1 VSPLELTFASPL
13 PSTTYQTYL
22 PLSTHTITKRGIS
35 LACGYEDMA
44 RLDRETQAL
53 GVSWLWNWQTD
64 PPVFEGIESV
74 PCVWSAA
81 FIGRPLGGNSEWVIG
96 FNEPD
101 QWDQANLT
109 PEAGARAWHDL
120 EAAYPARKLASPQV
134 VQPYKFWLERWYA
147 AYVVYYGQAPRLDAI
162 VAHTYYGN
170 DLTDYKAQVAY
181 YVELAQRWGVPEVW
195 ITEWTFAPM
204 LDGTVRTSTQAIT
217 DYVAWLDAQPL
228 VTRYAI
234 WTNRVE
240 CMQNI
245 APDDFFDTPLYA
257 ASGVLTAAGRAYQRR
272 DTW

>member
-109 PEAGARAWHDL
+109 PEAGARTRGGTH
-120 EAAYPARKLASPQV
+120 
-134 VQPYKFWLERWYA
+134 
-147 AYVVYYGQAPRLDAI
+147 
-162 VAHTYYGN
+162 GN
-170 DLTDYKAQVAY
+170 
-181 YVELAQRWGVPEVW
+181 W
-195 ITEWTFAPM
+195 IFCVG
-204 LDGTVRTSTQAIT
+204 DS
-217 DYVAWLDAQPL
+217 D
-228 VTRYAI
+228 
-234 WTNRVE
+234 
-240 CMQNI
+240 
-245 APDDFFDTPLYA
+245 
-257 ASGVLTAAGRAYQRR
+257 SVLFVGACIRR
-272 DTW
+272 QS